1 MATLCLWGLLTLTL
15 GGTLK
20 FCSQQ
25 FCWESKNKEIK
36 RSTTRTKRI
45 NMAAPHPFLGE
56 EKRIREFY
64 QSRGLDRV
72 SQPSGEGM
80 SLVVIWGRGT
90 SKSPRAVLLPGFCSL
105 EKRVYG
111 TCTSLHQIY
120 FFSEPAL
127 SNLGLPFSSF
137 DHSKAHY
144 YRYDE
149 QLSLCL
155 EWLR

>member
-90 SKSPRAVLLPGFCSL
+90 SKSPRSSSFARFLLSG
-105 EKRVYG
+105 EKRVW
-111 TCTSLHQIY
+111 
-120 FFSEPAL
+120 
-127 SNLGLPFSSF
+127 NLYQPPPNLLFLRASP
-137 DHSKAHY
+137 
-144 YRYDE
+144 E
-149 QLSLCL
+149 QPWPPLQQF
-155 EWLR
+155 